1 MQQAT
6 NTYPNQQ
13 IDPREKGYD
22 WILQYC
28 KAAWGDS
35 RGYVPNN
42 MLNFGQSKM
51 NEIREYALGRQ
62 STTKYKKLLNVDE
75 QQDKTWLNIDWTAPS
90 FLTKFR
96 EIAVSKLVQ
105 RRYDVQ
111 AFAVDPIAKSQED
124 NYFTEM
130 KVKILMREAAQK
142 AGNAELLNSPALALQ
157 PGEAEDL
164 EQLKM
169 EEQFGYKHVMS
180 MEAEMAASLA
190 MYQNNFEEKRKR
202 TLENLFDFGVGGYTE
217 YIDENGQVK
226 LREVNPENLVLSYC
240 AKNDFSDLVHWGE
253 VREVYVGDLA
263 PWFTPE
269 QMNQIVQSVAGRFG
283 NPSNFMYG
291 TDYSKYWN
299 RFKVLVLDFEFLSW
313 NDYTY
318 KQEVDNRG
326 NIRFGKTKYQDS
338 TKLSVNKD
346 GVMEKMGTIPNMVD
360 FTMKGQAEPIFM
372 PVTKKVVYKCKWLIQ
387 TDYMYDWGMSEN
399 QIRKPSSWWDTKL
412 NIQLYSWNF
421 YKMRFAGITERLMP
435 LEDKASLVW
444 FRLQNMSNK
453 LIPYLINIDLNAL
466 EGVDFGGGGDKM
478 NPTKV
483 MDFIFSNFVVPYR
496 STDLLSQNPNYKPVS
511 IEASGQLAVFGQLY
525 QELQNTLDM
534 MRQVSGLNE
543 LTDGSTP
550 NAKTLVPVANAAM
563 ESTNNALYLLSFAD
577 KQLIQG
583 LADAIVSKVQIAVKL
598 GKVEGYARAL
608 GEETVKFFSINPD
621 ISIHEFGIFI
631 QDMPT
636 DYERQQLIQELNI
649 RDSQGL
655 IEPEDKILVMSTKNL
670 KMASMLLAYRIKKRR
685 EKLQEFELQKVQEA
699 SKGNA
704 MAVQVAEQEK
714 RATVQVQLE
723 ADIARINAEKQWEYI
738 IQMGKKEKDIQEAEI
753 QKEAKVIAQRIQAD
767 ARIIISD
774 KKQSQ
779 TPTPTKE
786 K

>member
-35 RGYVPNN
+35 RGYIPNN

-62 STTKYKKLLNVDE
+62 STSKYKKLLNVDE
-75 QQDKTWLNIDWTAPS
+75 QTDKTWLNIDWTAPS

-96 EIAVSKLVQ
+96 EIAISKLIQ
-105 RRYDVQ
+105 RRYDIQ
-111 AFAVDPIAKSQED
+111 AFAVDPLAKSEED
-124 NYFTEM
+124 NYFNEM

-142 AGNAELLNSPALALQ
+142 AGNEDLATSPVLAAA

-169 EEQFGYKHVMS
+169 EQEFGYKHVMS

-190 MYQNNFEEKRKR
+190 MYQNNFEDKRKR
-202 TLENLFDFGVGGYTE
+202 TIENLFDFGIGGYTQ

-226 LREVNPENLVLSYC
+226 VRDVNPENMVLSYC

-253 VREVYVGDLA
+253 VREMYVGDLA
-263 PWFTPE
+263 PYFSKD
-269 QMNQIVQSVAGRFG
+269 QMDQIVQSVAGRFG

-318 KQEVDNRG
+318 KEEIDNRG
-326 NIRFGKTKYQDS
+326 NARFGKTKYS
-338 TKLSVNKD
+338 AGS
-346 GVMEKMGTIPNMVD
+346 GSSKMGTMPSMVD
-360 FTMKGQAEPIFM
+360 DRDRGQAEPIYM

-399 QIRKPSSWWDTKL
+399 QIRKPSSWWDTDL

-421 YKMRFAGITERLMP
+421 YKMRFAGVTERLIP
-435 LEDKASLVW
+435 LEDKASLAW
-444 FRLQNMSNK
+444 FRLQNMANK
-453 LIPYLINIDLNAL
+453 LIPYLINVDLNAL

-478 NPTKV
+478 KPDKV

-525 QELQNTLDM
+525 DDLMRTIDL

-577 KQLIQG
+577 KQLIQRT
-583 LADAIVSKVQIAVKL
+583 ADAIVSKVQIAVKL
-598 GKVEGYARAL
+598 GKVEGYAKAL
-608 GEETVKFFSINPD
+608 GEETVKFLQINPN
-621 ISIHEFGIFI
+621 ISMHEFGIFI
-631 QDMPT
+631 QDAPQE
-636 DYERQQLIQELNI
+636 YERQQLIQELNI

-655 IEPEDKILVMSTKNL
+655 IEPEDKILVMSCRNL
-670 KMASMLLAYRIKKRR
+670 KQAAMVLAYKIKKRR
-685 EKLQEFELQKVQEA
+685 EKMQEYELQKIREA
-699 SKGNA
+699 SQGNA
-704 MAVQVAEQEK
+704 MAVQTAEQEK
-714 RATVQVQLE
+714 RVTLETQLQV
-723 ADIARINAEKQWEYI
+723 DIAKINAEKQWEYI
-738 IQMGKKEKDIQEAEI
+738 IQMGKKEKDIEEAEI
-753 QKEAKVIAQRIQAD
+753 QKDAKVIAQRISAD
-767 ARIIISD
+767 AKMAISE
-774 KKQSQ
+774 KKQVQ
-779 TPTPTKE
+779 APKI

>member
-75 QQDKTWLNIDWTAPS
+75 QQDKTWLNIDWTPPS

-96 EIAVSKLVQ
+96 EIAISKLVQ
-105 RRYDVQ
+105 RRYDIN
-111 AFAVDPIAKSQED
+111 AFAVDPIAKSEED

-142 AGNAELLNSPALALQ
+142 AGNQELLNSPVLAAQ
-157 PGEAEDL
+157 PGEAQDL

-180 MEAEMAASLA
+180 MEAEMAASLS

-202 TLENLFDFGVGGYTE
+202 TIENLFDFGMGGYTE

-226 LREVNPENLVLSYC
+226 LREINPENMVLSYC

-253 VREVYVGDLA
+253 VREMYVGDLA
-263 PWFTPE
+263 PYFTVE

-299 RFKVLVLDFEFLSW
+299 RFKVLVLDFECLSW

-318 KQEVDNRG
+318 KEEVDNRG
-326 NIRFGKTKYQDS
+326 NVRFGKTKYQDAAKLAV
-338 TKLSVNKD
+338 TKE
-346 GVMEKMGTIPNMVD
+346 GVIEKMGTIPNMVD
-360 FTMKGQAEPIFM
+360 FSMKGQAEPVFM
-372 PVTKKVVYKCKWLIQ
+372 PVTRKVVYKCKWLIQ

-421 YKMRFAGITERLMP
+421 YKMRFAGITERLIP
-435 LEDKASLVW
+435 LEDKASLTW
-444 FRLQNMSNK
+444 FKLQNMSNK

-466 EGVDFGGGGDKM
+466 EGVDFGGGGSKM
-478 NPTKV
+478 DPTKV

-550 NAKTLVPVANAAM
+550 NAKTLVPIANAAM

-577 KQLIQG
+577 KQLIQE

-608 GEETVKFFSINPD
+608 GDETVKFFKINPD

-631 QDMPT
+631 QDVPS
-636 DYERQQLIQELNI
+636 DFERQQLIQELNI

-670 KMASMLLAYRIKKRR
+670 KMASMILAYRIKKRR
-685 EKLQEFELQKVQEA
+685 EKLQEFELQKIQEA
-699 SKGNA
+699 SQGNA
-704 MAVQVAEQEK
+704 MATQVAEQEK
-714 RATVQVQLE
+714 RVTLQTQLE
-723 ADIARINAEKQWEYI
+723 VDVARINAEKQWDYI
-738 IQMGKKEKDIQEAEI
+738 IQMGKKDKDIQEAEI

-767 ARIIISD
+767 SRIVISE
-774 KKQSQ
+774 KKQIQ
-779 TPTPTKE
+779 TPK
-786 K
+786 

>member
-75 QQDKTWLNIDWTAPS
+75 QQDKTWLNIDWTPPS

-96 EIAVSKLVQ
+96 EIAISKLVQ
-105 RRYDVQ
+105 RRYAIN

-142 AGNAELLNSPALALQ
+142 AGNQELLNSPVLAPQ
-157 PGEAEDL
+157 PGEAQDL

-202 TLENLFDFGVGGYTE
+202 TIENLFDFGMGGYTE

-226 LREVNPENLVLSYC
+226 LREINPENMVLSYC

-299 RFKVLVLDFEFLSW
+299 RFKVLILDFEFLSW

-318 KQEVDNRG
+318 KEEVDNRG
-326 NIRFGKTKYQDS
+326 NVRFGKTKYKPVS
-338 TKLSVNKD
+338 KEGS
-346 GVMEKMGTIPNMVD
+346 EKIGAIPSMVD
-360 FTMKGQAEPIFM
+360 FTMKGQAEPVFM

-421 YKMRFAGITERLMP
+421 YKMRFAGITERLIP
-435 LEDKASLVW
+435 LEDKASLAW

-466 EGVDFGGGGDKM
+466 EGVDFGAGGEKM

-577 KQLIQG
+577 KQLIQA

-608 GEETVKFFSINPD
+608 GEETVKFFKINPD

-631 QDMPT
+631 QDVPS
-636 DYERQQLIQELNI
+636 DFERQQLIQELNI

-685 EKLQEFELQKVQEA
+685 EKLQEFELQKIQEA
-699 SKGNA
+699 SQGNA

-714 RATVQVQLE
+714 RTTLQTQLE
-723 ADIARINAEKQWEYI
+723 VDIARINAEKQWDYI
-738 IQMGKKEKDIQEAEI
+738 IQMGKKDKDIQEAEI

-767 ARIIISD
+767 SRIVISE
-774 KKQSQ
+774 KKQAQ
-779 TPTPTKE
+779 TPTPTKT

>member
-62 STTKYKKLLNVDE
+62 STTKYKRLLNVDE
-75 QQDKTWLNIDWTAPS
+75 QQDKTWLNIDWTPPS

-96 EIAVSKLVQ
+96 EIAISKLVQ
-105 RRYDVQ
+105 RRYDIN
-111 AFAVDPIAKSQED
+111 AFAVDPIAKSEED

-142 AGNAELLNSPALALQ
+142 AGNQELLNSPVLAFQ
-157 PGEAEDL
+157 PGEAQDL

-180 MEAEMAASLA
+180 MEAEMAAALT
-190 MYQNNFEEKRKR
+190 MYQNKFEEKRKR
-202 TLENLFDFGVGGYTE
+202 TIENLYDFGLGGYTE

-226 LREVNPENLVLSYC
+226 LREINPENMVLSYC

-263 PWFTPE
+263 PWFTVE

-318 KQEVDNRG
+318 KEEVDNRG
-326 NIRFGKTKYQDS
+326 NVRFGKTKYQDA
-338 TKLSVNKD
+338 TKLSVTKE
-346 GVMEKMGTIPNMVD
+346 GVIDKMGSIPNMID
-360 FTMKGQAEPIFM
+360 SSMKGQAEPIFM
-372 PVTKKVVYKCKWLIQ
+372 PVTRKVVYKCKWLIQ

-399 QIRKPSSWWDTKL
+399 QIRKPSSWWDTRL

-421 YKMRFAGITERLMP
+421 YKMRFAGITERLIP
-435 LEDKASLVW
+435 LEDRASLTW
-444 FRLQNMSNK
+444 FKLQNMSNK

-466 EGVDFGGGGDKM
+466 EGVDFGGGGEKM

-534 MRQVSGLNE
+534 MRQISGLNE

-577 KQLIQG
+577 KQLIQD

-608 GEETVKFFSINPD
+608 GEETVKFFKINPD
-621 ISIHEFGIFI
+621 LSIHEFGIFI
-631 QDMPT
+631 EDVPT
-636 DYERQQLIQELNI
+636 DFERQQLIQELNI

-670 KMASMLLAYRIKKRR
+670 KMASMILAYRIKKRR
-685 EKLQEFELQKVQEA
+685 EKMQEFELQKIQEA
-699 SKGNA
+699 SQGNA

-714 RATVQVQLE
+714 RVTLQTQLE
-723 ADIARINAEKQWEYI
+723 LDIARINAEKQWDYI
-738 IQMGKKEKDIQEAEI
+738 IQMGKKDKDIQEAEI

-767 ARIIISD
+767 AKIVISE
-774 KKQSQ
+774 KKQIQ
-779 TPTPTKE
+779 TPKTE

>member
-75 QQDKTWLNIDWTAPS
+75 QQDKTWLNIDWTPPS

-96 EIAVSKLVQ
+96 EIAISKLVQ
-105 RRYDVQ
+105 RRYAIN
-111 AFAVDPIAKSQED
+111 AFAVDPIAKSEED

-142 AGNAELLNSPALALQ
+142 AGNQELLNSPVLAPQ
-157 PGEAEDL
+157 PGEAQDL

-190 MYQNNFEEKRKR
+190 MYQNKFEEKRKR
-202 TLENLFDFGVGGYTE
+202 TIENLFDFGMGGYTE

-226 LREVNPENLVLSYC
+226 LREINPENMVLSYC

-263 PWFTPE
+263 PWFTVE

-318 KQEVDNRG
+318 KEEVDNRG
-326 NIRFGKTKYQDS
+326 NVRFGKTKYQDA
-338 TKLSVNKD
+338 TKLSVTKE
-346 GVMEKMGTIPNMVD
+346 GVIDKMGTIPNMID
-360 FTMKGQAEPIFM
+360 FSMKGQAEPIFM
-372 PVTKKVVYKCKWLIQ
+372 PVTRKVVYKCKWLIQ

-421 YKMRFAGITERLMP
+421 YKMRFAGITERLIP
-435 LEDKASLVW
+435 LEDKASLTW
-444 FRLQNMSNK
+444 FKLQNMSNK

-466 EGVDFGGGGDKM
+466 EGVDFGGGGEKM

-577 KQLIQG
+577 KQLIQD

-608 GEETVKFFSINPD
+608 GEETVKFFQISPD

-631 QDMPT
+631 EDVPS
-636 DYERQQLIQELNI
+636 DFERQQLIQELNI

-670 KMASMLLAYRIKKRR
+670 KMASMILAYRIKKRR
-685 EKLQEFELQKVQEA
+685 EKLQEFELQKIQEA
-699 SKGNA
+699 SQGNA
-704 MAVQVAEQEK
+704 MATQVAEQEK
-714 RATVQVQLE
+714 RVTLQTQLE
-723 ADIARINAEKQWEYI
+723 VDIARINAEKQWDYI
-738 IQMGKKEKDIQEAEI
+738 IQMGKKDKDIQEAEI

-767 ARIIISD
+767 SRIVISE
-774 KKQSQ
+774 KKQLQ
-779 TPTPTKE
+779 TPKTE

>member
-75 QQDKTWLNIDWTAPS
+75 QQDKTWLNIDWTPPS

-96 EIAVSKLVQ
+96 EIAISKLVQ
-105 RRYDVQ
+105 RRYDIN
-111 AFAVDPIAKSQED
+111 AFAVDPIAKSEED

-142 AGNAELLNSPALALQ
+142 AGNQELLNSPVLAPQ
-157 PGEAEDL
+157 PGEAQDL

-190 MYQNNFEEKRKR
+190 MYQNKFEEKRKR
-202 TLENLFDFGVGGYTE
+202 TIENLFDFGMGGYTE

-226 LREVNPENLVLSYC
+226 LREINPENMVLSYC

-263 PWFTPE
+263 PWFTVE

-318 KQEVDNRG
+318 KEEVDNRG
-326 NIRFGKTKYQDS
+326 NVRFGKTKYQDA
-338 TKLSVNKD
+338 TKLSVTKE
-346 GVMEKMGTIPNMVD
+346 GVIDKMGTIPNMID
-360 FTMKGQAEPIFM
+360 FTMKGQAEPVFM
-372 PVTKKVVYKCKWLIQ
+372 PVTRKVVYKCKWLIQ

-421 YKMRFAGITERLMP
+421 YKMRFAGITERLIP
-435 LEDKASLVW
+435 LEDKASLTW
-444 FRLQNMSNK
+444 FKLQNMSNK

-466 EGVDFGGGGDKM
+466 EGVDFGGGGEKM

-534 MRQVSGLNE
+534 MRQISGLNE

-563 ESTNNALYLLSFAD
+563 ESTNNALYLLAFAD
-577 KQLIQG
+577 KQLIQE

-598 GKVEGYARAL
+598 GKVEGYARSL
-608 GEETVKFFSINPD
+608 GEETVKFFQINPD

-631 QDMPT
+631 EDVPSNF
-636 DYERQQLIQELNI
+636 ERQQLIQELNI

-670 KMASMLLAYRIKKRR
+670 KMASMILAYRIKKRR
-685 EKLQEFELQKVQEA
+685 EKLQEFELQKIQEA
-699 SKGNA
+699 SQGNA

-714 RATVQVQLE
+714 RVTLQTQLE
-723 ADIARINAEKQWEYI
+723 VDIARINAEKQWEYI
-738 IQMGKKEKDIQEAEI
+738 IQMGKKDKDIQEAEI

-767 ARIIISD
+767 ARIVVSE
-774 KKQSQ
+774 KKQIQ
-779 TPTPTKE
+779 TPKIE

>member
-75 QQDKTWLNIDWTAPS
+75 QQDKTWLNIDWTPPS

-96 EIAVSKLVQ
+96 EIAISKLVQ
-105 RRYDVQ
+105 RRYAIN
-111 AFAVDPIAKSQED
+111 AFAVDPIAKSEED

-142 AGNAELLNSPALALQ
+142 AGNQELLNSPVLAPQ
-157 PGEAEDL
+157 PGEAQDL

-190 MYQNNFEEKRKR
+190 MYQNKFEEKRKR
-202 TLENLFDFGVGGYTE
+202 TIENLFDFGMGGYTE

-226 LREVNPENLVLSYC
+226 LREINPENMVLSYC

-263 PWFTPE
+263 PWFTVE

-318 KQEVDNRG
+318 KEEVDNRG
-326 NIRFGKTKYQDS
+326 NVRFGKTKYQDA
-338 TKLSVNKD
+338 TKLSVTKE
-346 GVMEKMGTIPNMVD
+346 GVIDKMGTIPNMID
-360 FTMKGQAEPIFM
+360 FSMKGQAEPIFM
-372 PVTKKVVYKCKWLIQ
+372 PVTRKVVYKCKWLIQ

-421 YKMRFAGITERLMP
+421 YKMRFAGITERLIP
-435 LEDKASLVW
+435 LEDKASLTW
-444 FRLQNMSNK
+444 FKLQNMSNK

-466 EGVDFGGGGDKM
+466 EGVDFGGGGEKM

-577 KQLIQG
+577 KQLIQD

-598 GKVEGYARAL
+598 GKVEGYARSL
-608 GEETVKFFSINPD
+608 GEETVKFFQINPD

-631 QDMPT
+631 EDVPS
-636 DYERQQLIQELNI
+636 DFERQQLIQELNI

-670 KMASMLLAYRIKKRR
+670 KMASMILAYRIKKRR
-685 EKLQEFELQKVQEA
+685 EKLQEFELQKIQEA
-699 SKGNA
+699 SQGNA

-714 RATVQVQLE
+714 RVTLQTQLE
-723 ADIARINAEKQWEYI
+723 VDVARINAEKQWDYI
-738 IQMGKKEKDIQEAEI
+738 IQMGKKDKDIQEAEI

-767 ARIIISD
+767 ARIVVSE
-774 KKQSQ
+774 KKQLQ
-779 TPTPTKE
+779 TPKTE

>member
-75 QQDKTWLNIDWTAPS
+75 QQDKTWLNIDWTPPS

-96 EIAVSKLVQ
+96 EIAISKLVQ
-105 RRYDVQ
+105 RRYDIN
-111 AFAVDPIAKSQED
+111 AFAVDPIAKSEED

-142 AGNAELLNSPALALQ
+142 AGNQELLNSPVLAPQ
-157 PGEAEDL
+157 PGEAQDL

-169 EEQFGYKHVMS
+169 EEQFGYKHIMS

-190 MYQNNFEEKRKR
+190 MYQNKFEEKRKR
-202 TLENLFDFGVGGYTE
+202 TIENLFDFGMGGYTE

-226 LREVNPENLVLSYC
+226 LREINPENMVLSYC

-263 PWFTPE
+263 PWFTVE

-318 KQEVDNRG
+318 KEEVDNRG
-326 NIRFGKTKYQDS
+326 NVRFGKTKYQDA
-338 TKLSVNKD
+338 TKLSVTKE
-346 GVMEKMGTIPNMVD
+346 GVIDKMGTIPNMID
-360 FTMKGQAEPIFM
+360 FSMKGQAEPIFM
-372 PVTKKVVYKCKWLIQ
+372 PVTRKVVYKCKWLIQ

-421 YKMRFAGITERLMP
+421 YKMRFAGITERLIP
-435 LEDKASLVW
+435 LEDKASLTW
-444 FRLQNMSNK
+444 FKLQNMSNK

-466 EGVDFGGGGDKM
+466 EGVDFGGGGEKM

-534 MRQVSGLNE
+534 MRQISGLNE

-563 ESTNNALYLLSFAD
+563 ESTNNALYLLAFAD
-577 KQLIQG
+577 KQLIQD

-598 GKVEGYARAL
+598 GKVEGYARSL
-608 GEETVKFFSINPD
+608 GEETVKFFQINPD

-631 QDMPT
+631 EDVPSSF
-636 DYERQQLIQELNI
+636 ERQELIQELNI

-670 KMASMLLAYRIKKRR
+670 KMASMILAYRIKKRR
-685 EKLQEFELQKVQEA
+685 EKLQEFELQKIQEA
-699 SKGNA
+699 SQGNA

-714 RATVQVQLE
+714 RVTLQTQLE
-723 ADIARINAEKQWEYI
+723 VDIARINAEKQWDYI
-738 IQMGKKEKDIQEAEI
+738 IQMGKKDKDIQEAEI

-767 ARIIISD
+767 ARIVVSE
-774 KKQSQ
+774 KKQIQ
-779 TPTPTKE
+779 TPKIE

>member
-75 QQDKTWLNIDWTAPS
+75 QQDKTWLNIDWTPPS

-96 EIAVSKLVQ
+96 EIAISKLVQ
-105 RRYDVQ
+105 RRYDIN
-111 AFAVDPIAKSQED
+111 AFAVDPIAKSEED

-142 AGNAELLNSPALALQ
+142 AGNQELLNSPVLAAQ
-157 PGEAEDL
+157 PGEAQDL

-169 EEQFGYKHVMS
+169 EEQFGYKHIMS

-190 MYQNNFEEKRKR
+190 MYQNKFEEKRKR
-202 TLENLFDFGVGGYTE
+202 TIENLFDFGMGGYTE

-226 LREVNPENLVLSYC
+226 LREINPENMVLSYC

-263 PWFTPE
+263 PYFTVE

-299 RFKVLVLDFEFLSW
+299 RFKVLVLDFECLSW

-318 KQEVDNRG
+318 KEEVDNRG
-326 NIRFGKTKYQDS
+326 NVRFGKTKYQDAAKVAM
-338 TKLSVNKD
+338 TKE
-346 GVMEKMGTIPNMVD
+346 GIIEKMGTIPNMID
-360 FTMKGQAEPIFM
+360 FSMKGQAEPVFM
-372 PVTKKVVYKCKWLIQ
+372 PVTRKVVYKCKWLIQ

-421 YKMRFAGITERLMP
+421 YKMRFAGITERLIP
-435 LEDKASLVW
+435 LEDKASLTW
-444 FRLQNMSNK
+444 FKLQNMSNK

-466 EGVDFGGGGDKM
+466 EGVDFGGGGSKM
-478 NPTKV
+478 DPTKV

-577 KQLIQG
+577 KQLIQD

-608 GEETVKFFSINPD
+608 GDETVKFFKINPD

-631 QDMPT
+631 QDVPS
-636 DYERQQLIQELNI
+636 DFERQQLIQELNI

-670 KMASMLLAYRIKKRR
+670 KMASMILAYRIKKRR
-685 EKLQEFELQKVQEA
+685 EKLQEFELQKIQQA
-699 SKGNA
+699 SQGNA
-704 MAVQVAEQEK
+704 MATQVAEQEK
-714 RATVQVQLE
+714 RVTLQTQLE
-723 ADIARINAEKQWEYI
+723 VDVARINAEKQWDYI
-738 IQMGKKEKDIQEAEI
+738 IQMGKKDKDIQEAEI

-767 ARIIISD
+767 ARIVVSE
-774 KKQSQ
+774 KKQIQ
-779 TPTPTKE
+779 TPK
-786 K
+786 

>member
-96 EIAVSKLVQ
+96 EIAISKLVQ
-105 RRYDVQ
+105 RRYDIN
-111 AFAVDPIAKSQED
+111 AFAVDPIAKSEED
-124 NYFTEM
+124 KYFTEM

-142 AGNAELLNSPALALQ
+142 AGSKELMDSPALALQ

-180 MEAEMAASLA
+180 MEAEMAANLA

-202 TLENLFDFGVGGYTE
+202 TIENLFDFGLGGYTE

-226 LREVNPENLVLSYC
+226 LREINPENMVLSYC

-299 RFKVLVLDFEFLSW
+299 RFKVLILDFEFLSW

-326 NIRFGKTKYQDS
+326 NVRFGKTKYQDAN
-338 TKLSVNKD
+338 KLAVNKE
-346 GVMEKMGTIPNMVD
+346 GVIEKMGTIPNMVD

-421 YKMRFAGITERLMP
+421 YKMRFAGITERLIP
-435 LEDKASLVW
+435 LEDKASLAW

-466 EGVDFGGGGDKM
+466 EGVDFGAGGEKM

-577 KQLIQG
+577 KQLIQA

-608 GEETVKFFSINPD
+608 GEETVKFLRINPD

-631 QDMPT
+631 QDVPS

-685 EKLQEFELQKVQEA
+685 EKLQEFELQKIQEA
-699 SKGNA
+699 SQGNA

-714 RATVQVQLE
+714 RTTLQTQLE
-723 ADIARINAEKQWEYI
+723 VDIARINAEKQWEYI
-738 IQMGKKEKDIQEAEI
+738 IQMGKKDKDIQEAEI

-767 ARIIISD
+767 SRIVISE
-774 KKQSQ
+774 KKQAQ
-779 TPTPTKE
+779 IPTPTKT

>member
-202 TLENLFDFGVGGYTE
+202 TLENLFDFGIGGYTE

-299 RFKVLVLDFEFLSW
+299 RFKVLILDFEFLSW

-338 TKLSVNKD
+338 SKLSVNKD

-421 YKMRFAGITERLMP
+421 YKMRFAGITERLIP
-435 LEDKASLVW
+435 LEDKASLAW

>member
-1 MQQAT
+1 M
-6 NTYPNQQ
+6 
-13 IDPREKGYD
+13 
-22 WILQYC
+22 
-28 KAAWGDS
+28 
-35 RGYVPNN
+35 
-42 MLNFGQSKM
+42 
-51 NEIREYALGRQ
+51 
-62 STTKYKKLLNVDE
+62 
-75 QQDKTWLNIDWTAPS
+75 
-90 FLTKFR
+90 
-96 EIAVSKLVQ
+96 
-105 RRYDVQ
+105 
-111 AFAVDPIAKSQED
+111 
-124 NYFTEM
+124 
-130 KVKILMREAAQK
+130 
-142 AGNAELLNSPALALQ
+142 
-157 PGEAEDL
+157 
-164 EQLKM
+164 
-169 EEQFGYKHVMS
+169 
-180 MEAEMAASLA
+180 
-190 MYQNNFEEKRKR
+190 
-202 TLENLFDFGVGGYTE
+202 
-217 YIDENGQVK
+217 
-226 LREVNPENLVLSYC
+226 VLSYC

-263 PWFTPE
+263 PWFTVE

-318 KQEVDNRG
+318 KEEVDNRG
-326 NIRFGKTKYQDS
+326 NVRFGKTKYQDA
-338 TKLSVNKD
+338 TKLSVTKE
-346 GVMEKMGTIPNMVD
+346 GVIDKMGTIPNMID
-360 FTMKGQAEPIFM
+360 FSMKGQAEPIFM
-372 PVTKKVVYKCKWLIQ
+372 PVTRKVVYKCKWLIQ

-421 YKMRFAGITERLMP
+421 YKMRFAGITERLIP
-435 LEDKASLVW
+435 LEDKASLTW
-444 FRLQNMSNK
+444 FKLQNMSNK

-466 EGVDFGGGGDKM
+466 EGVDFGGGGEKM

-577 KQLIQG
+577 KQLIQD

-598 GKVEGYARAL
+598 GKVEGYARSL
-608 GEETVKFFSINPD
+608 GEETVKFFQINPD

-631 QDMPT
+631 EDVPS
-636 DYERQQLIQELNI
+636 DFERQQLIQELNI

-670 KMASMLLAYRIKKRR
+670 KMASMILAYRIKKRR
-685 EKLQEFELQKVQEA
+685 EKLQEFELQKIQEA
-699 SKGNA
+699 SQGNA
-704 MAVQVAEQEK
+704 MATQVAEQEK
-714 RATVQVQLE
+714 RVTLQTQLE
-723 ADIARINAEKQWEYI
+723 VDVARINAEKQWDYI
-738 IQMGKKEKDIQEAEI
+738 IQMGKKDKDIQEAEI

-767 ARIIISD
+767 ARIIVSE
-774 KKQSQ
+774 KKQIQ
-779 TPTPTKE
+779 TPKTE

>member
-22 WILQYC
+22 WILAYC

-75 QQDKTWLNIDWTAPS
+75 QQDKTWLNIDWTPPS

-96 EIAVSKLVQ
+96 EIAISKLVQ
-105 RRYDVQ
+105 RRYDIN
-111 AFAVDPIAKSQED
+111 AFAVDPIAKSEED

-142 AGNAELLNSPALALQ
+142 AGNQELLNSPVLAAQ
-157 PGEAEDL
+157 PGEAQDL

-180 MEAEMAASLA
+180 MEAEMAASLS

-202 TLENLFDFGVGGYTE
+202 TIENLFDFGMGGYTE

-226 LREVNPENLVLSYC
+226 LREINPENMVLSYC

-253 VREVYVGDLA
+253 VREMYVGDLA
-263 PWFTPE
+263 PYFTVE

-299 RFKVLVLDFEFLSW
+299 RFKVLVLDFECLSW

-318 KQEVDNRG
+318 KEEVDNRG
-326 NIRFGKTKYQDS
+326 NVRFGKTKYQDAAKLAV
-338 TKLSVNKD
+338 TKE
-346 GVMEKMGTIPNMVD
+346 GVIEKMGTIPNMVD
-360 FTMKGQAEPIFM
+360 FSMKGQAEPVFM
-372 PVTKKVVYKCKWLIQ
+372 PVTRKVVYKCKWLIQ

-421 YKMRFAGITERLMP
+421 YKMRFAGITERLIP
-435 LEDKASLVW
+435 LEDKASLTW
-444 FRLQNMSNK
+444 FKLQNMSNK

-466 EGVDFGGGGDKM
+466 EGVDFGGGGSKM
-478 NPTKV
+478 DPTKV

-577 KQLIQG
+577 KQLIQE

-608 GEETVKFFSINPD
+608 GDETVKFFKINPD

-631 QDMPT
+631 QDVPS
-636 DYERQQLIQELNI
+636 DFERQQLIQELNI

-670 KMASMLLAYRIKKRR
+670 KMASMILAYRIKKRR
-685 EKLQEFELQKVQEA
+685 EKLQEFELQKIQEA
-699 SKGNA
+699 SQGNA
-704 MAVQVAEQEK
+704 MATQVAEQEK
-714 RATVQVQLE
+714 RVTLQTQLE
-723 ADIARINAEKQWEYI
+723 VDVARINAEKQWDYI
-738 IQMGKKEKDIQEAEI
+738 IQMGKKDKDIQEAEI

-767 ARIIISD
+767 ARIVVSE
-774 KKQSQ
+774 KKQIQ
-779 TPTPTKE
+779 TPK
-786 K
+786 

>member
-13 IDPREKGYD
+13 IDPREKSYD

-75 QQDKTWLNIDWTAPS
+75 QQDKTWLNIDWTPPS

-96 EIAVSKLVQ
+96 EIAISKLVQ
-105 RRYDVQ
+105 RRYAIN
-111 AFAVDPIAKSQED
+111 AFAVDPIAKSEED

-142 AGNAELLNSPALALQ
+142 AGNQELLNSPVLAPQ
-157 PGEAEDL
+157 PGEAQDL

-190 MYQNNFEEKRKR
+190 MYQNKFDEKRKR
-202 TLENLFDFGVGGYTE
+202 TIENLFDFGMGGYTE

-226 LREVNPENLVLSYC
+226 LREINPENMVLSYC

-263 PWFTPE
+263 PWFTVE

-318 KQEVDNRG
+318 KEEVDNRG
-326 NIRFGKTKYQDS
+326 NVRFGKTKYQDA
-338 TKLSVNKD
+338 TKLSVTKE
-346 GVMEKMGTIPNMVD
+346 GVIDKMGTIPNMID
-360 FTMKGQAEPIFM
+360 FSMKGQAEPIFM
-372 PVTKKVVYKCKWLIQ
+372 PVTRKVVYKCKWLIQ

-421 YKMRFAGITERLMP
+421 YKMRFAGITERLIP
-435 LEDKASLVW
+435 LEDKASLTW
-444 FRLQNMSNK
+444 FKLQNMSNK

-466 EGVDFGGGGDKM
+466 EGVDFGGGGEKM

-577 KQLIQG
+577 KQLIQD

-598 GKVEGYARAL
+598 GKVEGYARSL
-608 GEETVKFFSINPD
+608 GEETVKFFQINPD

-631 QDMPT
+631 EDVPS
-636 DYERQQLIQELNI
+636 DFERQQLIQELNI

-670 KMASMLLAYRIKKRR
+670 KMASMILAYRIKKRR
-685 EKLQEFELQKVQEA
+685 EKLQEFELQKIQEA
-699 SKGNA
+699 SQGNA

-714 RATVQVQLE
+714 RVTLQTQLE
-723 ADIARINAEKQWEYI
+723 VDVARINAEKQWDYI
-738 IQMGKKEKDIQEAEI
+738 IQMGKKDKDIQEAEI

-767 ARIIISD
+767 ARIVVSE
-774 KKQSQ
+774 KKQLQ
-779 TPTPTKE
+779 TPKTE

>member
-1 MQQAT
+1 
-6 NTYPNQQ
+6 
-13 IDPREKGYD
+13 
-22 WILQYC
+22 
-28 KAAWGDS
+28 
-35 RGYVPNN
+35 

-75 QQDKTWLNIDWTAPS
+75 QQDKTWLNIDWTPPS

-96 EIAVSKLVQ
+96 EIAISKLVQ
-105 RRYDVQ
+105 RRYAIN
-111 AFAVDPIAKSQED
+111 AFAVDPIAKSEED

-142 AGNAELLNSPALALQ
+142 AGNQELLNSPVLAPQ
-157 PGEAEDL
+157 PGEAQDL

-190 MYQNNFEEKRKR
+190 MYQNKFEEKRKR
-202 TLENLFDFGVGGYTE
+202 TIENLFDFGMGGYTE

-226 LREVNPENLVLSYC
+226 LREINPENMVLSYC

-263 PWFTPE
+263 PWFTVE

-318 KQEVDNRG
+318 KEEVDNRG
-326 NIRFGKTKYQDS
+326 NVRFGKTKYQDA
-338 TKLSVNKD
+338 TKLSVTKE
-346 GVMEKMGTIPNMVD
+346 GVIDKMGTIPNMID
-360 FTMKGQAEPIFM
+360 FSMKGQAEPIFM
-372 PVTKKVVYKCKWLIQ
+372 PVTRKVVYKCKWLIQ

-421 YKMRFAGITERLMP
+421 YKMRFAGITERLIP
-435 LEDKASLVW
+435 LEDKASLTW
-444 FRLQNMSNK
+444 FKLQNMSNK

-466 EGVDFGGGGDKM
+466 EGVDFGGGGEKM

-577 KQLIQG
+577 KQLIQD

-608 GEETVKFFSINPD
+608 GEETVKFFQISPD

-631 QDMPT
+631 EDVPS
-636 DYERQQLIQELNI
+636 DFERQQLIQELNI

-670 KMASMLLAYRIKKRR
+670 KMASMILAYRIKKRR
-685 EKLQEFELQKVQEA
+685 EKLQEFELQKIQEA
-699 SKGNA
+699 SQGNA
-704 MAVQVAEQEK
+704 MATQVAEQEK
-714 RATVQVQLE
+714 RVTLQTQLE
-723 ADIARINAEKQWEYI
+723 VDIARINAEKQWDYI
-738 IQMGKKEKDIQEAEI
+738 IQMGKKDKDIQEAEI

-767 ARIIISD
+767 SRIVISE
-774 KKQSQ
+774 KKQLQ
-779 TPTPTKE
+779 TPKTE

>member
-75 QQDKTWLNIDWTAPS
+75 QQDKTWLNIDWTPPS

-96 EIAVSKLVQ
+96 EIAISKLVQ
-105 RRYDVQ
+105 RRYAIN
-111 AFAVDPIAKSQED
+111 AFAVDPIAKSEED

-142 AGNAELLNSPALALQ
+142 AGNQELLNSPVLAPQ
-157 PGEAEDL
+157 PGEAQDL

-190 MYQNNFEEKRKR
+190 MYQNKFEEKRKR
-202 TLENLFDFGVGGYTE
+202 TIENLFDFGMGGYTE

-226 LREVNPENLVLSYC
+226 LREINPENMVLSYC

-263 PWFTPE
+263 PWFTVE

-318 KQEVDNRG
+318 KEEVDNRG
-326 NIRFGKTKYQDS
+326 NVRFGKTKYQDA
-338 TKLSVNKD
+338 TKLSVTKE
-346 GVMEKMGTIPNMVD
+346 GVIDKMGTIPNMID
-360 FTMKGQAEPIFM
+360 FTMKGQAEPVFM
-372 PVTKKVVYKCKWLIQ
+372 PVTRKVVYKCKWLIQ

-421 YKMRFAGITERLMP
+421 YKMRFAGITERLIP
-435 LEDKASLVW
+435 LEDKASLTW
-444 FRLQNMSNK
+444 FKLQNMSNK

-466 EGVDFGGGGDKM
+466 EGVDFGGGGEKM

-534 MRQVSGLNE
+534 MRQISGLNE

-563 ESTNNALYLLSFAD
+563 ESTNNALYLLAFAD
-577 KQLIQG
+577 KQLIQD

-598 GKVEGYARAL
+598 GKVEGYARSL
-608 GEETVKFFSINPD
+608 GEETVKFFQINPD

-631 QDMPT
+631 EDVPSSF
-636 DYERQQLIQELNI
+636 ERQQLIQELNI

-670 KMASMLLAYRIKKRR
+670 KMASMILAYRIKKRR
-685 EKLQEFELQKVQEA
+685 EKLQEFELQKIQEA
-699 SKGNA
+699 SQGNA

-714 RATVQVQLE
+714 RVTLQTQLE
-723 ADIARINAEKQWEYI
+723 VDIARINAEKQWDYI
-738 IQMGKKEKDIQEAEI
+738 IQMGKKDKDIQEAEI

-767 ARIIISD
+767 ARIVVSE
-774 KKQSQ
+774 KKQIQ
-779 TPTPTKE
+779 TPKIE

>member
-96 EIAVSKLVQ
+96 EIAISKLVQ
-105 RRYDVQ
+105 RRYDIN
-111 AFAVDPIAKSQED
+111 AFAVDPIAKSEED
-124 NYFTEM
+124 KYFTEM
-130 KVKILMREAAQK
+130 KVKILMREAAEK
-142 AGNAELLNSPALALQ
+142 AGNKELMDSPALALQ

-202 TLENLFDFGVGGYTE
+202 TIENLFDFGMGGYTE

-226 LREVNPENLVLSYC
+226 LREINPENMVLSYC

-299 RFKVLVLDFEFLSW
+299 RFKVLILDFEFLSW

-318 KQEVDNRG
+318 KEEVDNRG
-326 NIRFGKTKYQDS
+326 NVRFGKTKYQAA
-338 TKLSVNKD
+338 TKLKD
-346 GVMEKMGTIPNMVD
+346 AGNEKMGTIPSMVD
-360 FTMKGQAEPIFM
+360 FNMKGQAEPVFM

-421 YKMRFAGITERLMP
+421 YKMRFAGITERLIP
-435 LEDKASLVW
+435 LEDKASLAW

-466 EGVDFGGGGDKM
+466 EGVDFGAGGEKM

-577 KQLIQG
+577 KQLIQA

-608 GEETVKFFSINPD
+608 GEETVKFLRINPD

-631 QDMPT
+631 QDIPS

-685 EKLQEFELQKVQEA
+685 EKLQQFELQKIQEA
-699 SKGNA
+699 SQGNA

-714 RATVQVQLE
+714 RTTLQTQLE
-723 ADIARINAEKQWEYI
+723 VDIARINAEKQWDYI
-738 IQMGKKEKDIQEAEI
+738 IQMGKKDKDIQEAEI

-767 ARIIISD
+767 SRIVISE
-774 KKQSQ
+774 KKQAQ
-779 TPTPTKE
+779 TPTKTK
-786 K
+786 

>member
-75 QQDKTWLNIDWTAPS
+75 QQDKTWLNIDWTPPS

-96 EIAVSKLVQ
+96 EIAISKLVQ
-105 RRYDVQ
+105 RRYDIN
-111 AFAVDPIAKSQED
+111 AFAVDPIAKSEED

-142 AGNAELLNSPALALQ
+142 AGNQELLNSPVLAAQ
-157 PGEAEDL
+157 PGEAQDL

-180 MEAEMAASLA
+180 MEAEMAASLS

-202 TLENLFDFGVGGYTE
+202 TIENLFDFGMGGYTE

-226 LREVNPENLVLSYC
+226 LREINPENMVLSYC

-253 VREVYVGDLA
+253 VREMYVGDLA
-263 PWFTPE
+263 PYFTVE

-299 RFKVLVLDFEFLSW
+299 RFKVLVLDFECLSW

-318 KQEVDNRG
+318 KEEVDNRG
-326 NIRFGKTKYQDS
+326 NVRFGKTKYQDAAKLAV
-338 TKLSVNKD
+338 TKE
-346 GVMEKMGTIPNMVD
+346 GVIEKMGTIPNMVD
-360 FTMKGQAEPIFM
+360 FSMKGQAEPVFM
-372 PVTKKVVYKCKWLIQ
+372 PVTRKVVYKCKWLIQ

-421 YKMRFAGITERLMP
+421 YKMRFAGITERLIP
-435 LEDKASLVW
+435 LEDKASLTW
-444 FRLQNMSNK
+444 FKLQNMSNK

-466 EGVDFGGGGDKM
+466 EGVDFGGGGSKM
-478 NPTKV
+478 DPTKV

-577 KQLIQG
+577 KQLIQE

-608 GEETVKFFSINPD
+608 GDETVKFFKINPD

-631 QDMPT
+631 QDVPS
-636 DYERQQLIQELNI
+636 DFERQQLIQELNI

-670 KMASMLLAYRIKKRR
+670 KMASMILAYRIKKRR
-685 EKLQEFELQKVQEA
+685 EKLQEFELQKIQQA
-699 SKGNA
+699 SQGNA
-704 MAVQVAEQEK
+704 MATQVAEQEK
-714 RATVQVQLE
+714 RVTLQTQLE
-723 ADIARINAEKQWEYI
+723 VDVARINAEKQWDYI
-738 IQMGKKEKDIQEAEI
+738 IQMGKKDKDIQEAEI

-767 ARIIISD
+767 ARIVVSE
-774 KKQSQ
+774 KKQIQ
-779 TPTPTKE
+779 TPK
-786 K
+786 

>member
-75 QQDKTWLNIDWTAPS
+75 QQDKTWLNIDWTPPS

-96 EIAVSKLVQ
+96 EIAISKLVQ
-105 RRYDVQ
+105 RRYDIN
-111 AFAVDPIAKSQED
+111 AFAVDPIAKSEED

-142 AGNAELLNSPALALQ
+142 AGNQELLNSPVLAPQ
-157 PGEAEDL
+157 PGEAQDL

-190 MYQNNFEEKRKR
+190 MYQNKFEEKRKR
-202 TLENLFDFGVGGYTE
+202 TIENLFDFGMGGYTE

-226 LREVNPENLVLSYC
+226 LREINPENMVLSYC

-263 PWFTPE
+263 PWFTVE

-318 KQEVDNRG
+318 KEEVDNRG
-326 NIRFGKTKYQDS
+326 NVRFGKTKYQDA
-338 TKLSVNKD
+338 TKLSVTKE
-346 GVMEKMGTIPNMVD
+346 GVIDKMGTIPNMID
-360 FTMKGQAEPIFM
+360 FSMKGQAEPIFM
-372 PVTKKVVYKCKWLIQ
+372 PVTRKVVYKCKWLIQ

-421 YKMRFAGITERLMP
+421 YKMRFAGITERLIP
-435 LEDKASLVW
+435 LEDKASLTW
-444 FRLQNMSNK
+444 FKLQNMSNK

-466 EGVDFGGGGDKM
+466 EGVDFGGGGEKM

-534 MRQVSGLNE
+534 MRQISGLNE

-563 ESTNNALYLLSFAD
+563 ESTNNALYLLAFAD
-577 KQLIQG
+577 KQLIQD

-598 GKVEGYARAL
+598 GKVEGYARSL
-608 GEETVKFFSINPD
+608 GEETVKFFQINPD

-631 QDMPT
+631 EDVPSSF
-636 DYERQQLIQELNI
+636 ERQELIQELNI

-670 KMASMLLAYRIKKRR
+670 KMASMILAYRIKKRR
-685 EKLQEFELQKVQEA
+685 EKLQEFELQKIQEA
-699 SKGNA
+699 SQGNA

-714 RATVQVQLE
+714 RVTLQTQLE
-723 ADIARINAEKQWEYI
+723 VDVARINAEKQWDYI
-738 IQMGKKEKDIQEAEI
+738 IQMGKKDKDIQEAEI

-767 ARIIISD
+767 ARIIVSE
-774 KKQSQ
+774 KKQLQ
-779 TPTPTKE
+779 TPKTE

>member
-35 RGYVPNN
+35 RGYIPNN

-62 STTKYKKLLNVDE
+62 STSKYKKQLNVDE
-75 QQDKTWLNIDWTAPS
+75 QTDKTWLNIDWTAPS
-90 FLTKFR
+90 FLTKYR
-96 EIAVSKLVQ
+96 EIAISKLIQ
-105 RRYDVQ
+105 RRYDIQ
-111 AFAVDPIAKSQED
+111 AFAVDPLAKSEED
-124 NYFTEM
+124 NYFNEM

-142 AGNAELLNSPALALQ
+142 AGNEDLAGSSVLAAA

-169 EEQFGYKHVMS
+169 EQEFGYKHIMS

-190 MYQNNFEEKRKR
+190 MYQNNFDDKRKR
-202 TLENLFDFGVGGYTE
+202 TIENLFDFGIGGYTQ

-226 LREVNPENLVLSYC
+226 LRDVNPENMVLSYC

-253 VREVYVGDLA
+253 VREMYVGDLA
-263 PWFTPE
+263 PYFSKD
-269 QMNQIVQSVAGRFG
+269 QMDEIVQSVAGRFG

-318 KQEVDNRG
+318 KGEVDNRG
-326 NIRFGKTKYQDS
+326 NERFGKTKYS
-338 TKLSVNKD
+338 AGS
-346 GVMEKMGTIPNMVD
+346 GSSKMGTMPSMVD
-360 FTMKGQAEPIFM
+360 DRDRGQAEPIYM

-399 QIRKPSSWWDTKL
+399 QIRKPSSWWDTDL

-421 YKMRFAGITERLMP
+421 YKMRFAGITERLIP
-435 LEDKASLVW
+435 LEDKASLAW
-444 FRLQNMSNK
+444 FRLQNMANK

-478 NPTKV
+478 KPDKV
-483 MDFIFSNFVVPYR
+483 LDFVFSNFVVPYR

-525 QELQNTLDM
+525 DDLMRTIDL

-577 KQLIQG
+577 KQLIQRT
-583 LADAIVSKVQIAVKL
+583 ADAIVSKVQIAVKL
-598 GKVEGYARAL
+598 GKVEGYAKAL
-608 GEETVKFFSINPD
+608 GEETVKFFQINPN
-621 ISIHEFGIFI
+621 IAIHEFGIFI
-631 QDMPT
+631 QDAPQE
-636 DYERQQLIQELNI
+636 YERQQLIQELNI

-655 IEPEDKILVMSTKNL
+655 IEPEDKILVMSCRNL
-670 KMASMLLAYRIKKRR
+670 KQAAMVLAYKIKKRR
-685 EKLQEFELQKVQEA
+685 EKMQEYELQKIREA
-699 SKGNA
+699 SQGNA
-704 MAVQVAEQEK
+704 MAVQTAEQEK
-714 RATVQVQLE
+714 RITLETQLQVDV
-723 ADIARINAEKQWEYI
+723 AKINAEKQWEYI
-738 IQMGKKEKDIQEAEI
+738 IQMGKKDKDIQEAEI
-753 QKEAKVIAQRIQAD
+753 QKEAKVIAQRISAD
-767 ARIIISD
+767 AKIVVSE
-774 KKQSQ
+774 KKQVQ
-779 TPTPTKE
+779 VPKTK
-786 K
+786 

>member
-75 QQDKTWLNIDWTAPS
+75 QQDKTWLNIDWTPPS

-96 EIAVSKLVQ
+96 EIAISKLVQ
-105 RRYDVQ
+105 RRYDIN
-111 AFAVDPIAKSQED
+111 AFAVDPIAKSEED

-142 AGNAELLNSPALALQ
+142 AGNQELLNSPVLAPQ
-157 PGEAEDL
+157 PGEAQDL

-190 MYQNNFEEKRKR
+190 MYQNKFEEKRKR
-202 TLENLFDFGVGGYTE
+202 TIENLFDFGMGGYTE

-226 LREVNPENLVLSYC
+226 LREINPENMVLSYC

-263 PWFTPE
+263 PWFTVE

-318 KQEVDNRG
+318 KEEVDNRG
-326 NIRFGKTKYQDS
+326 NVRFGKTKYQDA
-338 TKLSVNKD
+338 TKLSVTKE
-346 GVMEKMGTIPNMVD
+346 GVIDKMGTIPNMID
-360 FTMKGQAEPIFM
+360 FSMKGQPEPVFM
-372 PVTKKVVYKCKWLIQ
+372 PVTRKVVYKCKWLIQ

-421 YKMRFAGITERLMP
+421 YKMRFAGITERLIP
-435 LEDKASLVW
+435 LEDKASLTW
-444 FRLQNMSNK
+444 FKLQNMSNK

-466 EGVDFGGGGDKM
+466 EGVDFGGGGEKM

-534 MRQVSGLNE
+534 MRQISGLNE

-563 ESTNNALYLLSFAD
+563 ESTNNALYLLAFAD
-577 KQLIQG
+577 KQLIQD

-598 GKVEGYARAL
+598 GKVEGYARSL
-608 GEETVKFFSINPD
+608 GEETVKFFQINPD

-631 QDMPT
+631 EDVPSSF
-636 DYERQQLIQELNI
+636 ERQELIQELNI

-670 KMASMLLAYRIKKRR
+670 KMASMILAYRIKKRR
-685 EKLQEFELQKVQEA
+685 EKLQEFELQKIQEA
-699 SKGNA
+699 SQGNA
-704 MAVQVAEQEK
+704 MATQVAEQEK
-714 RATVQVQLE
+714 RVTLQTQLE
-723 ADIARINAEKQWEYI
+723 VDVARINAEKQWDYI
-738 IQMGKKEKDIQEAEI
+738 IQMGKKDKDIQEAEI

-767 ARIIISD
+767 ARIVISE
-774 KKQSQ
+774 KKQLQ
-779 TPTPTKE
+779 TPKTE

>member
-35 RGYVPNN
+35 RGYIPNN

-62 STTKYKKLLNVDE
+62 STSKYKKLLNVDE
-75 QQDKTWLNIDWTAPS
+75 QTDKTWLNIDWTAPS

-96 EIAVSKLVQ
+96 EIAISKLIQ
-105 RRYDVQ
+105 RRYDIQ
-111 AFAVDPIAKSQED
+111 AFAVDPLAKSEED
-124 NYFTEM
+124 NYFNEM

-142 AGNAELLNSPALALQ
+142 AGNEDLATSPVLAPA

-169 EEQFGYKHVMS
+169 EQEFGYKHVMS

-190 MYQNNFEEKRKR
+190 MYQNNFEDKRKR
-202 TLENLFDFGVGGYTE
+202 TIENLFDFGIGGYTQ

-226 LREVNPENLVLSYC
+226 LRDVNPENMVLSYC

-253 VREVYVGDLA
+253 VREMYVGDLA
-263 PWFTPE
+263 PYFSKD
-269 QMNQIVQSVAGRFG
+269 QMDQIVQSVAGRFG

-318 KQEVDNRG
+318 KEEIDNRG
-326 NIRFGKTKYQDS
+326 NARFGKTKYS
-338 TKLSVNKD
+338 AGS
-346 GVMEKMGTIPNMVD
+346 GSSKMGTMPSMVD
-360 FTMKGQAEPIFM
+360 DRDRGQAEPIYM

-399 QIRKPSSWWDTKL
+399 QIRKPSSWWDTDL

-421 YKMRFAGITERLMP
+421 YKMRFAGVTERLIP
-435 LEDKASLVW
+435 LEDKASLAW
-444 FRLQNMSNK
+444 FRLQNMANK
-453 LIPYLINIDLNAL
+453 LIPYLINVDLNAL

-478 NPTKV
+478 KPDKV

-525 QELQNTLDM
+525 DDLMRTIDL

-577 KQLIQG
+577 KQLIQRT
-583 LADAIVSKVQIAVKL
+583 ADAIVSKVQIAVKL
-598 GKVEGYARAL
+598 GKVEGYAKAL
-608 GEETVKFFSINPD
+608 GEETVKFLQINPN
-621 ISIHEFGIFI
+621 IAMHEFGIFI
-631 QDMPT
+631 QDAPQE
-636 DYERQQLIQELNI
+636 YERQQLIQELNI

-655 IEPEDKILVMSTKNL
+655 IEPEDKILVMSCRNL
-670 KMASMLLAYRIKKRR
+670 KQAAMVLAYKIKKRR
-685 EKLQEFELQKVQEA
+685 EKMQEYELQKIREA
-699 SKGNA
+699 SQGNA
-704 MAVQVAEQEK
+704 MAVQTAEQEK
-714 RATVQVQLE
+714 RVTLETQLQV
-723 ADIARINAEKQWEYI
+723 DIAKINAEKQWEYI
-738 IQMGKKEKDIQEAEI
+738 IQMGKKEKDIEEAEI
-753 QKEAKVIAQRIQAD
+753 QKDAKVIAQRISAD
-767 ARIIISD
+767 AKMAISE
-774 KKQSQ
+774 KKQVQ
-779 TPTPTKE
+779 APKI

>member
-22 WILQYC
+22 WILAYC

-75 QQDKTWLNIDWTAPS
+75 QQDKTWLNIDWTPPS

-96 EIAVSKLVQ
+96 EIAISKLVQ
-105 RRYDVQ
+105 RRYDIN
-111 AFAVDPIAKSQED
+111 AFAVDPIAKSEED

-142 AGNAELLNSPALALQ
+142 AGNQELLNSPVLAPQ
-157 PGEAEDL
+157 PGEAQDL

-180 MEAEMAASLA
+180 MEAEMAASLS

-202 TLENLFDFGVGGYTE
+202 TIENLFDFGMGGYTE

-226 LREVNPENLVLSYC
+226 LREINPENMVLSYC

-253 VREVYVGDLA
+253 VREMYVGDLA
-263 PWFTPE
+263 PYFTVE

-299 RFKVLVLDFEFLSW
+299 RFKVLVLDFECLSW

-318 KQEVDNRG
+318 KEEVDNRG
-326 NIRFGKTKYQDS
+326 NVRFGKTKYQDAAKLAV
-338 TKLSVNKD
+338 TKE
-346 GVMEKMGTIPNMVD
+346 GVIEKMGTIPNMVD
-360 FTMKGQAEPIFM
+360 FSMKGQAEPVFM
-372 PVTKKVVYKCKWLIQ
+372 PVTRKVVYKCKWLIQ

-421 YKMRFAGITERLMP
+421 YKMRFAGITERLIP
-435 LEDKASLVW
+435 LEDKASLTW
-444 FRLQNMSNK
+444 FKLQNMSNK

-466 EGVDFGGGGDKM
+466 EGVDFGGGGSKM
-478 NPTKV
+478 DPTKV

-577 KQLIQG
+577 KQLIQE

-608 GEETVKFFSINPD
+608 GDETVKFFKINPD

-631 QDMPT
+631 QDVPS
-636 DYERQQLIQELNI
+636 DFERQQLIQELNI

-670 KMASMLLAYRIKKRR
+670 KMASMILAYRIKKRR
-685 EKLQEFELQKVQEA
+685 EKLQEFELQKIQQA
-699 SKGNA
+699 SQGNA
-704 MAVQVAEQEK
+704 MATQVAEQEK
-714 RATVQVQLE
+714 RVTLQTQLE
-723 ADIARINAEKQWEYI
+723 VDVARINAEKQWDYI
-738 IQMGKKEKDIQEAEI
+738 IQMGKKDKDIQEAEI

-767 ARIIISD
+767 ARIVVSE
-774 KKQSQ
+774 KKQIQ
-779 TPTPTKE
+779 TPK
-786 K
+786 

>member
-35 RGYVPNN
+35 RGYIPNN

-62 STTKYKKLLNVDE
+62 STSKYKKLLNVDE
-75 QQDKTWLNIDWTAPS
+75 QTDKTWLNIDWTAPS

-96 EIAVSKLVQ
+96 EIAISKLIQ
-105 RRYDVQ
+105 RRYDIQ
-111 AFAVDPIAKSQED
+111 AFAVDPLAKSEED
-124 NYFTEM
+124 NYFNEM

-142 AGNAELLNSPALALQ
+142 AGNEDLATSPVLAPA

-169 EEQFGYKHVMS
+169 EQEFGYKHVMS

-190 MYQNNFEEKRKR
+190 MYQNNFEDKRKR
-202 TLENLFDFGVGGYTE
+202 TIENLFDFGIGGYTQ

-226 LREVNPENLVLSYC
+226 VRDVNPENMVLSYC

-253 VREVYVGDLA
+253 VREMYVGDLA
-263 PWFTPE
+263 PYFSKD
-269 QMNQIVQSVAGRFG
+269 QMDQIVQSVAGRFG

-318 KQEVDNRG
+318 KEEIDNRG
-326 NIRFGKTKYQDS
+326 NARFGKTKYS
-338 TKLSVNKD
+338 AGS
-346 GVMEKMGTIPNMVD
+346 GSSKMGTMPSMVD
-360 FTMKGQAEPIFM
+360 DRDRGQAEPIYM

-399 QIRKPSSWWDTKL
+399 QIRKPSSWWDTDL

-421 YKMRFAGITERLMP
+421 YKMRFAGVTERLIP
-435 LEDKASLVW
+435 LEDKASLAW
-444 FRLQNMSNK
+444 FRLQNMANK
-453 LIPYLINIDLNAL
+453 LIPYLINVDLNAL

-478 NPTKV
+478 KPDKV

-525 QELQNTLDM
+525 DDLMRTIDL

-577 KQLIQG
+577 KQLIQRT
-583 LADAIVSKVQIAVKL
+583 ADAIVSKVQIAVKL
-598 GKVEGYARAL
+598 GKVEGYAKAL
-608 GEETVKFFSINPD
+608 GEETVKFLQINPN
-621 ISIHEFGIFI
+621 IAMHEFGIFI
-631 QDMPT
+631 QDAPQE
-636 DYERQQLIQELNI
+636 YERQQLIQELNI

-655 IEPEDKILVMSTKNL
+655 IEPEDKILVMSCRNL
-670 KMASMLLAYRIKKRR
+670 KQAAMVLAYKIKKRR
-685 EKLQEFELQKVQEA
+685 EKMQEYELQKIREA
-699 SKGNA
+699 SQGNA
-704 MAVQVAEQEK
+704 MAVQTAEQEK
-714 RATVQVQLE
+714 RVTLETQLQV
-723 ADIARINAEKQWEYI
+723 DIAKINAEKQWEYI
-738 IQMGKKEKDIQEAEI
+738 IQMGKKEKDIEEAEI
-753 QKEAKVIAQRIQAD
+753 QKDAKVIAQRISAD
-767 ARIIISD
+767 AKMAISE
-774 KKQSQ
+774 KKQVQ
-779 TPTPTKE
+779 APKI

>member
-96 EIAVSKLVQ
+96 EIAISKLVQ
-105 RRYDVQ
+105 RRYDIN
-111 AFAVDPIAKSQED
+111 AFAVDPIAKSEED
-124 NYFTEM
+124 KYFTEM

-142 AGNAELLNSPALALQ
+142 AGSKELLESPALALQ

-180 MEAEMAASLA
+180 MEAEIAASLA

-202 TLENLFDFGVGGYTE
+202 TIENLFDFGMGGYTE

-226 LREVNPENLVLSYC
+226 LREINPENMVLSYC

-299 RFKVLVLDFEFLSW
+299 RFKVLILDFEFLSW

-318 KQEVDNRG
+318 KEEVDNRG
-326 NIRFGKTKYQDS
+326 NVRFGKTKYQDAS
-338 TKLSVNKD
+338 KLSVTKE
-346 GVMEKMGTIPNMVD
+346 GVIDKMGAIPNMVD
-360 FTMKGQAEPIFM
+360 FTMKGQAEPIYM

-412 NIQLYSWNF
+412 NIQLYAWNF
-421 YKMRFAGITERLMP
+421 YKMRFAGITERLIP
-435 LEDKASLVW
+435 LEDKASLAW

-466 EGVDFGGGGDKM
+466 EGVDFGAGGEKM

-608 GEETVKFFSINPD
+608 GDETVKFFKINPD
-621 ISIHEFGIFI
+621 ISLHEFGIFI
-631 QDMPT
+631 QDVPS
-636 DYERQQLIQELNI
+636 DFERQQLIQELNI

-685 EKLQEFELQKVQEA
+685 EKMQEFELQKIQEA
-699 SKGNA
+699 SQGNA

-714 RATVQVQLE
+714 RTTLQTQLE
-723 ADIARINAEKQWEYI
+723 VDIARINAEKQWEYI
-738 IQMGKKEKDIQEAEI
+738 IQMGKKDKDIQEAEI

-767 ARIIISD
+767 SRIVISD
-774 KKQSQ
+774 RKQAQ
-779 TPTPTKE
+779 TPTKTK
-786 K
+786 

>member
-75 QQDKTWLNIDWTAPS
+75 QQDKTWLNIDWTPPS

-96 EIAVSKLVQ
+96 EIAISKLVQ
-105 RRYDVQ
+105 RRYDIN
-111 AFAVDPIAKSQED
+111 AFAVDPIAKSEED

-142 AGNAELLNSPALALQ
+142 AGNQELLNSPVLAAQ
-157 PGEAEDL
+157 PGEAQDL

-180 MEAEMAASLA
+180 MEAEMAASLS

-202 TLENLFDFGVGGYTE
+202 TIENLFDFGMGGYTE

-226 LREVNPENLVLSYC
+226 LREINPENMVLSYC

-253 VREVYVGDLA
+253 VREMYVGDLA
-263 PWFTPE
+263 PYFTVE

-299 RFKVLVLDFEFLSW
+299 RFKVLVLDFECLSW

-318 KQEVDNRG
+318 KEEVDNRG
-326 NIRFGKTKYQDS
+326 NVRFGKTKYQDAAKLAV
-338 TKLSVNKD
+338 TKE
-346 GVMEKMGTIPNMVD
+346 GVIEKMGTIPNMVD
-360 FTMKGQAEPIFM
+360 FSMKGQAEPVFM
-372 PVTKKVVYKCKWLIQ
+372 PVTRKVVYKCKWLIQ

-421 YKMRFAGITERLMP
+421 YKMRFAGITERLIP
-435 LEDKASLVW
+435 LEDKASLTW
-444 FRLQNMSNK
+444 FKLQNMSNK

-466 EGVDFGGGGDKM
+466 EGVDFGGGGSKM
-478 NPTKV
+478 DPTKV

-577 KQLIQG
+577 KQLIQE

-608 GEETVKFFSINPD
+608 GDETVKFFKINPD

-631 QDMPT
+631 QDVPS
-636 DYERQQLIQELNI
+636 DFERQQLIQELNI

-670 KMASMLLAYRIKKRR
+670 KMASMILAYRIKKRR
-685 EKLQEFELQKVQEA
+685 EKLQEFELQKIQQA
-699 SKGNA
+699 SQGNA
-704 MAVQVAEQEK
+704 MATQVAEQEK
-714 RATVQVQLE
+714 RVTLETQLQV
-723 ADIARINAEKQWEYI
+723 DIARINAEKQWDYI
-738 IQMGKKEKDIQEAEI
+738 IQMGKKDKDIQEAEI

-767 ARIIISD
+767 ARIVVSE
-774 KKQSQ
+774 KKQIQ
-779 TPTPTKE
+779 TPK
-786 K
+786 

>member
-96 EIAVSKLVQ
+96 EIAISKLVQ
-105 RRYDVQ
+105 RRYDIN
-111 AFAVDPIAKSQED
+111 AFAVDPIAKSEED
-124 NYFTEM
+124 KYFTEM

-142 AGNAELLNSPALALQ
+142 AGSKELLDSPALALQ

-180 MEAEMAASLA
+180 MEAELAASLA

-202 TLENLFDFGVGGYTE
+202 TIENLFDFGMGGYTE

-226 LREVNPENLVLSYC
+226 LREINPENMVLSYC

-299 RFKVLVLDFEFLSW
+299 RFKVLILDFEFLSW

-318 KQEVDNRG
+318 KEEIDNRG
-326 NIRFGKTKYQDS
+326 NVRFGKTKYQP
-338 TKLSVNKD
+338 TKMA
-346 GVMEKMGTIPNMVD
+346 GGEEKIGAIPNMVD
-360 FTMKGQAEPIFM
+360 FTMKGQAEPVFM

-412 NIQLYSWNF
+412 NIQLYAWNF
-421 YKMRFAGITERLMP
+421 YKMRFAGITERLIP
-435 LEDKASLVW
+435 LEDKASLAW

-466 EGVDFGGGGDKM
+466 EGVDFGAGGEKM

-608 GEETVKFFSINPD
+608 GDETVKFFKINPD

-631 QDMPT
+631 QDVPS
-636 DYERQQLIQELNI
+636 DFERQQLIQELNI

-685 EKLQEFELQKVQEA
+685 EKMQEFELQKIQEA
-699 SKGNA
+699 SQGNA

-714 RATVQVQLE
+714 RTTLQTQLE
-723 ADIARINAEKQWEYI
+723 VDIARINAEKQWEYI
-738 IQMGKKEKDIQEAEI
+738 IQMGKKDKDIQEAEI

-767 ARIIISD
+767 SRIVISD
-774 KKQSQ
+774 RKQAQ
-779 TPTPTKE
+779 TPTKTK
-786 K
+786 

>member
-75 QQDKTWLNIDWTAPS
+75 QQDKTWLNIDWTPPS

-96 EIAVSKLVQ
+96 EIAISKLVQ
-105 RRYDVQ
+105 RRYDIN
-111 AFAVDPIAKSQED
+111 AFAVDPIAKSEED

-142 AGNAELLNSPALALQ
+142 AGNQELLNSPVLAAQ
-157 PGEAEDL
+157 PGEAQDL

-180 MEAEMAASLA
+180 MEAEMAASLS

-202 TLENLFDFGVGGYTE
+202 TIENLFDFGMGGYTE

-226 LREVNPENLVLSYC
+226 LREINPENMVLSYC

-253 VREVYVGDLA
+253 VREMYVGDLA
-263 PWFTPE
+263 PYFTVE

-299 RFKVLVLDFEFLSW
+299 RFKVLVLDFECLSW

-318 KQEVDNRG
+318 KEEVDNRG
-326 NIRFGKTKYQDS
+326 NVRFGKTKYQDAAKLAV
-338 TKLSVNKD
+338 TKE
-346 GVMEKMGTIPNMVD
+346 GVIEKMGTIPNMVD
-360 FTMKGQAEPIFM
+360 FSMKGQAEPVFM
-372 PVTKKVVYKCKWLIQ
+372 PVTRKVVYKCKWLIQ

-421 YKMRFAGITERLMP
+421 YKMRFAGITERLIP
-435 LEDKASLVW
+435 LEDKASLTW
-444 FRLQNMSNK
+444 FKLQNMSNK

-466 EGVDFGGGGDKM
+466 EGVDFGGGGSKM
-478 NPTKV
+478 DPTKV

-577 KQLIQG
+577 KQLIQE

-608 GEETVKFFSINPD
+608 GDETVKFFKINPD

-631 QDMPT
+631 QDVPS
-636 DYERQQLIQELNI
+636 DFERQQLIQELNI

-670 KMASMLLAYRIKKRR
+670 KMASMILAYRIKKRR
-685 EKLQEFELQKVQEA
+685 EKLQEFELQKIQQA
-699 SKGNA
+699 SQGNA
-704 MAVQVAEQEK
+704 MATQVAEQEK
-714 RATVQVQLE
+714 RVTLQTQLE
-723 ADIARINAEKQWEYI
+723 VDIARINAEKQWDYI
-738 IQMGKKEKDIQEAEI
+738 IQMGKKDKDIQEAEI

-767 ARIIISD
+767 SRIVISE
-774 KKQSQ
+774 KKQIQ
-779 TPTPTKE
+779 TPK
-786 K
+786 

>member
-75 QQDKTWLNIDWTAPS
+75 QQDKTWLNIDWTPPS

-96 EIAVSKLVQ
+96 EIAISKLVQ
-105 RRYDVQ
+105 RRYAIN

-142 AGNAELLNSPALALQ
+142 AGNQELLNSPVLAPQ
-157 PGEAEDL
+157 PGEAQDL

-169 EEQFGYKHVMS
+169 EEQFGYKHIMS

-190 MYQNNFEEKRKR
+190 MYQNNFDEKRKR
-202 TLENLFDFGVGGYTE
+202 TIENLFDFGMGGYTE

-226 LREVNPENLVLSYC
+226 LREINPENMVLSYC

-263 PWFTPE
+263 PWFTVE

-318 KQEVDNRG
+318 KEEVDNRG
-326 NIRFGKTKYQDS
+326 NVRFGKTKYQDA
-338 TKLSVNKD
+338 TKLSVTKE
-346 GVMEKMGTIPNMVD
+346 GVIDKMGTIPNMID

-372 PVTKKVVYKCKWLIQ
+372 PVTRKVVYKCKWLIQ

-421 YKMRFAGITERLMP
+421 YKMRFAGITERLVP
-435 LEDKASLVW
+435 LEDKASLTW
-444 FRLQNMSNK
+444 FKLQNMSNK

-466 EGVDFGGGGDKM
+466 EGVDFGGGGEKM

-577 KQLIQG
+577 KQLIQE

-608 GEETVKFFSINPD
+608 GEETVKFFQISPD

-631 QDMPT
+631 EDVPS
-636 DYERQQLIQELNI
+636 DFERQQLIQELNI

-670 KMASMLLAYRIKKRR
+670 KMASMILAYRIKKRR
-685 EKLQEFELQKVQEA
+685 EKLQEFELQKIQEA
-699 SKGNA
+699 SQGNA
-704 MAVQVAEQEK
+704 MATQVAEQEK
-714 RATVQVQLE
+714 RVTLQTQLE
-723 ADIARINAEKQWEYI
+723 VDVARINAEKQWDYI
-738 IQMGKKEKDIQEAEI
+738 IQMGKKDKDIQEAEI

-767 ARIIISD
+767 SRIVISE
-774 KKQSQ
+774 KKQIQ
-779 TPTPTKE
+779 TPKTE

>member
-75 QQDKTWLNIDWTAPS
+75 QQDKTWLNIDWTPPS

-96 EIAVSKLVQ
+96 EIAISKLVQ
-105 RRYDVQ
+105 RRYDIN
-111 AFAVDPIAKSQED
+111 AFAVDPIAKSEED

-142 AGNAELLNSPALALQ
+142 AGNQELLNSPVLTPQ
-157 PGEAEDL
+157 PGEAQDL

-190 MYQNNFEEKRKR
+190 MYQNKFEEKRKR
-202 TLENLFDFGVGGYTE
+202 TIENLFDFGMGGYTE

-226 LREVNPENLVLSYC
+226 LREINPENMVLSYC

-263 PWFTPE
+263 PYFTVE

-299 RFKVLVLDFEFLSW
+299 RFKVLVLDFECLSW

-318 KQEVDNRG
+318 KEEVDNRG
-326 NIRFGKTKYQDS
+326 NVRFGKTKYQDAAKVAM
-338 TKLSVNKD
+338 TKE
-346 GVMEKMGTIPNMVD
+346 GIIEKMGTIPNMID
-360 FTMKGQAEPIFM
+360 FSMKGQAEPVFM
-372 PVTKKVVYKCKWLIQ
+372 PVTRKVVYKCKWLIQ

-421 YKMRFAGITERLMP
+421 YKMRFAGITERLIP
-435 LEDKASLVW
+435 LEDKASLTW
-444 FRLQNMSNK
+444 FKLQNMSNK

-466 EGVDFGGGGDKM
+466 EGVDFGGGGSKM
-478 NPTKV
+478 DPTKV

-577 KQLIQG
+577 KQLIQD

-608 GEETVKFFSINPD
+608 GDETVKFFKINPD

-631 QDMPT
+631 QDVPS
-636 DYERQQLIQELNI
+636 DFERQQLIQELNI

-670 KMASMLLAYRIKKRR
+670 KMASMILAYRIKKRR
-685 EKLQEFELQKVQEA
+685 EKLQEFELQKIQEA
-699 SKGNA
+699 SQGNA
-704 MAVQVAEQEK
+704 MATQVAEQEK
-714 RATVQVQLE
+714 RVTLQTQLE
-723 ADIARINAEKQWEYI
+723 VDVARINAEKQWDYI
-738 IQMGKKEKDIQEAEI
+738 IQMGKKDKDIQEAEI

-767 ARIIISD
+767 ARIVVSE
-774 KKQSQ
+774 KKQIQ
-779 TPTPTKE
+779 TPK
-786 K
+786 

>member
-75 QQDKTWLNIDWTAPS
+75 QQDKTWLNIDWTPPS

-96 EIAVSKLVQ
+96 EIAISKLVQ
-105 RRYDVQ
+105 RRYAIN
-111 AFAVDPIAKSQED
+111 AFAVDPIAKSEED

-142 AGNAELLNSPALALQ
+142 AGNQELLNSPVLAPQ
-157 PGEAEDL
+157 PGEAQDL

-190 MYQNNFEEKRKR
+190 MYQNKFEEKRKR
-202 TLENLFDFGVGGYTE
+202 TIENLFDFGMGGYTE

-226 LREVNPENLVLSYC
+226 LREINPENMVLSYC

-263 PWFTPE
+263 PWFTVE

-318 KQEVDNRG
+318 KEEVDNRG
-326 NIRFGKTKYQDS
+326 NVRFGKTKYQDA
-338 TKLSVNKD
+338 TKLSVTKE
-346 GVMEKMGTIPNMVD
+346 GVIDKMGTIPNMID
-360 FTMKGQAEPIFM
+360 FSMKGQAEPIFM
-372 PVTKKVVYKCKWLIQ
+372 PVTRKVVYKCKWLIQ

-421 YKMRFAGITERLMP
+421 YKMRFAGITERLIP
-435 LEDKASLVW
+435 LEDKASLTW
-444 FRLQNMSNK
+444 FKLQNMSNK

-466 EGVDFGGGGDKM
+466 EGVDFGGGGEKM

-577 KQLIQG
+577 KQLIQD

-598 GKVEGYARAL
+598 GKVEGYARSL
-608 GEETVKFFSINPD
+608 GEETVKFFQINPD

-631 QDMPT
+631 EDVPS
-636 DYERQQLIQELNI
+636 DFERQQLIQELNI

-670 KMASMLLAYRIKKRR
+670 KMASMILAYRIKKRR
-685 EKLQEFELQKVQEA
+685 EKLQEFELQKIQEA
-699 SKGNA
+699 SQGNA

-714 RATVQVQLE
+714 RVTLQTQLE
-723 ADIARINAEKQWEYI
+723 VDIARINAEKQWDYI
-738 IQMGKKEKDIQEAEI
+738 IQMGKKDKDIQEAEI

-767 ARIIISD
+767 ARIVVSE
-774 KKQSQ
+774 KKQLQ
-779 TPTPTKE
+779 TPKTE

>member
-1 MQQAT
+1 
-6 NTYPNQQ
+6 
-13 IDPREKGYD
+13 
-22 WILQYC
+22 
-28 KAAWGDS
+28 
-35 RGYVPNN
+35 
-42 MLNFGQSKM
+42 
-51 NEIREYALGRQ
+51 
-62 STTKYKKLLNVDE
+62 
-75 QQDKTWLNIDWTAPS
+75 
-90 FLTKFR
+90 
-96 EIAVSKLVQ
+96 
-105 RRYDVQ
+105 
-111 AFAVDPIAKSQED
+111 
-124 NYFTEM
+124 
-130 KVKILMREAAQK
+130 
-142 AGNAELLNSPALALQ
+142 
-157 PGEAEDL
+157 
-164 EQLKM
+164 
-169 EEQFGYKHVMS
+169 
-180 MEAEMAASLA
+180 
-190 MYQNNFEEKRKR
+190 
-202 TLENLFDFGVGGYTE
+202 
-217 YIDENGQVK
+217 
-226 LREVNPENLVLSYC
+226 
-240 AKNDFSDLVHWGE
+240 
-253 VREVYVGDLA
+253 
-263 PWFTPE
+263 
-269 QMNQIVQSVAGRFG
+269 
-283 NPSNFMYG
+283 MYG

-318 KQEVDNRG
+318 KEEVDNRG
-326 NIRFGKTKYQDS
+326 NVRFGKTKYQDA
-338 TKLSVNKD
+338 TKLSVTKE
-346 GVMEKMGTIPNMVD
+346 GVIDKMGTIPNMID
-360 FTMKGQAEPIFM
+360 FSMKGQAEPIFM
-372 PVTKKVVYKCKWLIQ
+372 PVTRKVVYKCKWLIQ

-421 YKMRFAGITERLMP
+421 YKMRFAGITERLIP
-435 LEDKASLVW
+435 LEDKASLTW
-444 FRLQNMSNK
+444 FKLQNMSNK

-466 EGVDFGGGGDKM
+466 EGVDFGGGGEKM

-577 KQLIQG
+577 KQLIQD

-608 GEETVKFFSINPD
+608 GEETVKFFQISPD

-631 QDMPT
+631 EDVPS
-636 DYERQQLIQELNI
+636 DFERQQLIQELNI

-670 KMASMLLAYRIKKRR
+670 KMASMILAYRIKKRR
-685 EKLQEFELQKVQEA
+685 EKLQEFELQKIQEA
-699 SKGNA
+699 SQGNA

-714 RATVQVQLE
+714 RVTLQTQLE
-723 ADIARINAEKQWEYI
+723 VDVARINAEKQWDYI
-738 IQMGKKEKDIQEAEI
+738 IQMGKKDKDIQEAEI

-767 ARIIISD
+767 ARIVVSE
-774 KKQSQ
+774 KKQLQ
-779 TPTPTKE
+779 TPKTE

>member
-1 MQQAT
+1 
-6 NTYPNQQ
+6 
-13 IDPREKGYD
+13 
-22 WILQYC
+22 
-28 KAAWGDS
+28 
-35 RGYVPNN
+35 
-42 MLNFGQSKM
+42 M

-75 QQDKTWLNIDWTAPS
+75 QQDKTWLNIDWTPPS

-96 EIAVSKLVQ
+96 EIAISKLVQ
-105 RRYDVQ
+105 RRYDVN
-111 AFAVDPIAKSQED
+111 AFAVDPIAKSEED

-142 AGNAELLNSPALALQ
+142 AGNQELLNSPVLAPQ
-157 PGEAEDL
+157 PGEAQDL

-180 MEAEMAASLA
+180 MEAEMAAALT
-190 MYQNNFEEKRKR
+190 MYQNKFEEKRKR
-202 TLENLFDFGVGGYTE
+202 TIENLYDFGLGGYTE

-226 LREVNPENLVLSYC
+226 LREINPENMVLSYC

-263 PWFTPE
+263 PWFTVE

-318 KQEVDNRG
+318 KEEVDNRG
-326 NIRFGKTKYQDS
+326 NVRFGKTKYQDA
-338 TKLSVNKD
+338 TKLSVTKE
-346 GVMEKMGTIPNMVD
+346 GVIDKMGTIPNMID
-360 FTMKGQAEPIFM
+360 SSMKGQAEPIFM
-372 PVTKKVVYKCKWLIQ
+372 PVTRKVVYKCKWLIQ

-421 YKMRFAGITERLMP
+421 YKMRFAGITERLIP
-435 LEDKASLVW
+435 LEDRASLTW
-444 FRLQNMSNK
+444 FKLQNMSNK

-466 EGVDFGGGGDKM
+466 EGVDFGGGGEKM

-534 MRQVSGLNE
+534 MRQISGLNE

-577 KQLIQG
+577 KQLIQD

-608 GEETVKFFSINPD
+608 GEETVKFFKINPD
-621 ISIHEFGIFI
+621 LSIHEFGIFI
-631 QDMPT
+631 EDVPS
-636 DYERQQLIQELNI
+636 DFERQQLIQELNI

-670 KMASMLLAYRIKKRR
+670 KMASMILAYRIKKRR
-685 EKLQEFELQKVQEA
+685 EKMQEFELQKIQEA
-699 SKGNA
+699 SQGNA

-714 RATVQVQLE
+714 RVTLQTQLE
-723 ADIARINAEKQWEYI
+723 VDIARINAEKQWDYI
-738 IQMGKKEKDIQEAEI
+738 IQMGKKDKDIQEAEI

-767 ARIIISD
+767 AKIVISE
-774 KKQSQ
+774 KKQIQ
-779 TPTPTKE
+779 TPKTE